1 MLGWKERRKRSRG
14 EEEKKFSSPSFAY
27 WRLLLMSIK
36 LFDLSNVCFFFYVQ
50 MYCAQFLYLFT
61 DLNSP
66 FSCKSCRYG
75 DKAIVAIVTIMMKRG
90 FERRMETVSKFIT
103 GYLRISVQSLK
114 TYYLEI
120 KLLIVSLRSFF
131 SKPFVAKI

>member
-1 MLGWKERRKRSRG
+1 MLGWKESQVVMVIKNRLIEHILDNAEESDQEEKRK
-14 EEEKKFSSPSFAY
+14 KKFSSPSFAY

-66 FSCKSCRYG
+66 QDNVLANSC
-75 DKAIVAIVTIMMKRG
+75 
-90 FERRMETVSKFIT
+90 
-103 GYLRISVQSLK
+103 
-114 TYYLEI
+114 I
-120 KLLIVSLRSFF
+120 KGNN
-131 SKPFVAKI
+131 